1 MSATT
6 TIQQLNRD
14 LADKLVAEANQNP
27 QSPYAGKKVGI
38 ANGQV
43 VIISDDWDEVGSRLR
58 QSEPDSSKR
67 FCIEI
72 GADYSGVHV
81 IWEVC

>member
-1 MSATT
+1 MGTT
-6 TIQQLNRD
+6 NSIQQLNRQ
-14 LADKLVAEANQNP
+14 LADKLNEDANQNP

-43 VIISDDWDEVGSRLR
+43 IVVSDDWDEVGRELR
-58 QSEPDSSKR
+58 QAEPDGAKR

-72 GADYSGVHV
+72 GADYGGVHE
-81 IWEVC
+81 IWGIR